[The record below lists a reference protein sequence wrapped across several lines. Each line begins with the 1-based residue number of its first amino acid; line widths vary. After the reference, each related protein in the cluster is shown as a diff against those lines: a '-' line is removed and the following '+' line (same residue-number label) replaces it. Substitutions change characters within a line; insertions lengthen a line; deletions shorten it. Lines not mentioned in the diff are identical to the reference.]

1 MSGVDPEYLEGVA
14 YSMLKVSGVDPEY
27 LEGVAY
33 SMLKVSGIDPDSLQ
47 FVAHSVGERHR
58 PWRTMYICL

>member
-1 MSGVDPEYLEGVA
+1 
-14 YSMLKVSGVDPEY
+14 MLNVSGVDPEY